1 MISKKVLMVV
11 DDIDM
16 KKTLGA
22 FKLCI
27 DIHATNVNYKT
38 KYS

>member
-16 KKTLGA
+16 KKTFGA
-22 FKLCI
+22 LKLCI
-27 DIHATNVNYKT
+27 DKHAIDVDYKK